1 MREET
6 IRTGVVEAE
15 VGNYPPCEGARDA
28 WAPADRRVRLLE
40 PAAADTVLLPHGREA
55 PLYLVHAAHGGT
67 FMEIPAGWIAMLV
80 PVAGTVSAGGDHLR
94 WELEPGQCLIWDRPL
109 RVSGHRQRGRWFCL
123 AGPAESWIRAG
134 CDPAVMADILADEM
148 DCPERQVSS
157 LESLHLALCR
167 DGDGDGEAVARVR
180 EAMGMLHDRQQDL
193 RALIPRCPG
202 RSQRRKRWSM
212 QRLLR
217 IRHAILAGGQGG
229 RTSMGLLSSQVSYS
243 RGHLARVYHAVFNE
257 TPIECAIRIRLHRA
271 RRLVE
276 ETGLAFCD
284 IAESTGFDSQSS
296 FSRAF
301 KQRYGLTPTDARSRA
316 ARSP

>member
-6 IRTGVVEAE
+6 IRTEVVETEA
-15 VGNYPPCEGARDA
+15 GGYLPGEGVRDA
-28 WAPADRRVRLLE
+28 WTRPDPAMRLLE
-40 PAAADTVLLPHGREA
+40 PAAADAVLLPPGRQT
-55 PLYLVHAAHGGT
+55 PLYLVHAANSGT
-67 FMEIPAGWIAMLV
+67 FMELPAGWLVLLV
-80 PVAGTVSAGGDHLR
+80 PVSGTISACGDHLR
-94 WELEPGQCLIWDRPL
+94 WELEPGQCLVWDRPL
-109 RVSGHRQRGRWFCL
+109 RVLGHRQRSRWFCL
-123 AGPAESWIRAG
+123 GGPAESWIRAG
-134 CDPAVMADILADEM
+134 CDPAVIAEILADEM

-157 LESLHLALCR
+157 LESLRRALSR
-167 DGDGDGEAVARVR
+167 DGDGEGEASVRVR
-180 EAMGMLHDRQQDL
+180 EVMGTLHDRQQDL
-193 RALIPRCPG
+193 RALITRCPG

-301 KQRYGLTPTDARSRA
+301 KNRYGLTPTDARSRA
-316 ARSP
+316 PRAP